1 MLLPAQRSIAQRIR
15 LKICCRIAR
24 FRNPFFFF
32 VFSSRSLGACLSF
45 PVAPGGA
52 PRLLSFLPGR
62 AWRRSSPLARSPPLF
77 CRVSSLYFEGWG
89 QRHSGK
95 NGATINPRRSP
106 MRQLMIA
113 ASAAA
118 LIAASSIAAL
128 AAEASGAIASV
139 DPAAGTVTLDSGQ
152 TFALPASVDAASL
165 QVGQQ
170 VNITYEEADG
180 KMTATEVA
188 PAQ

>member
-1 MLLPAQRSIAQRIR
+1 LRNKSSENLLPDREVSESVF
-15 LKICCRIAR
+15 LFC
-24 FRNPFFFF
+24 FF
-32 VFSSRSLGACLSF
+32 F

-52 PRLLSFLPGR
+52 PRLLLLLPGR
-62 AWRRSSPLARSPPLF
+62 SAPPRSSPLARSSPLF
-77 CRVSSLYFEGWG
+77 CRVSSLYSQGWG